1 MLIDEVY
8 KNCFDGE
15 TAVIYCGDDMNIY
28 LDKRGKGFV
37 VSIDD
42 GQYVQVE
49 IRLPKKTD
57 FETALLQIIKAL
69 IDRCNMFRHKASDY
83 EWELNEIIKDARF
96 MLDAHKE
103 DEK

>member
-8 KNCFDGE
+8 KKCFDGE
-15 TAVIYCGDDMNIY
+15 TAVIYCDDDMNIY

-42 GQYVQVE
+42 GQYVKVE

-69 IDRCNMFRHKASDY
+69 IDKCNMFRHKANDY
-83 EWELNEIIKDARF
+83 EWELNEIINNATNMIK
-96 MLDAHKE
+96 AHKGE
-103 DEK
+103 Q